1 MNYTDV
7 LRKDEKVVFGLRELY
22 TGYGYSQYKMNKFE
36 EYDLYVR
43 NKDFL
48 VSENVITFTDTNG
61 KLMALKPDVT
71 LSIIKNG
78 EDRPEYL
85 QKVYYHENVYRV
97 SGSTRAFR
105 EIMQVGLECVGAV
118 DTYAIYEVLSL
129 AVKSLAFI
137 SEDCVLDV
145 SHLGVVSAAIDELG
159 VSAKAKAELLKCV
172 GEKNAHGIK
181 AICEEAGV
189 DGAFIADLVS
199 TYGTPATVIP
209 TLEKMQSE
217 HPVIAAIGEF
227 LDICRTLENSE
238 YADKIH
244 VDFSVINDMS
254 YYNGV
259 VFKGFINGVPTGI
272 LSGGQYDKL
281 MKKLK
286 KRSKAIGFAVYLDM
300 LEELMYEESEYDID
314 VLLIY
319 DDKTDIKLMN
329 EVLTELRTKGVS
341 ASAQRTVPEKL
352 RYKQL
357 LKIENGEVKCLE
369 NNA

>member
-7 LRKDEKVVFGLRELY
+7 LTKDEKVVFGLRELY

-48 VSENVITFTDTNG
+48 VSDNVITFTDTNG

-129 AVKSLAFI
+129 AAKSLAFI
-137 SEDCVLDV
+137 SDDCMLDV
-145 SHLGVVSAAIDELG
+145 SHLGIVSGAIDELG
-159 VSAKAKAELLKCV
+159 VSAEAKAELLKCV

-181 AICEEAGV
+181 AICDEEGA
-189 DGAFIADLVS
+189 DGSFITSLVA
-199 TYGTPATVIP
+199 TYGTPAAVIP
-209 TLEKMQSE
+209 ALEKMQSE
-217 HPVIAAIGEF
+217 HSSISAIGEF
-227 LDICRTLENSE
+227 LNICRALENGE
-238 YADKIH
+238 YADKMHI
-244 VDFSVINDMS
+244 DFSVINDMN

-259 VFKGFINGVPTGI
+259 VFKGFINGVPAGI

-281 MKKLK
+281 MKKLGK
-286 KRSKAIGFAVYLDM
+286 SSKAIGFAVYLDM
-300 LEELMYEESEYDID
+300 LEELMYEEPEYDID

-319 DDKTDIKLMN
+319 DDKTDMKLMN
-329 EVLTELRTKGVS
+329 KLLSELREAGESV
-341 ASAQRTVPEKL
+341 SAQRSVPEKI
-352 RYKQL
+352 RCKRL
-357 LKIENGEVKCLE
+357 LKIECGEVKDFE
-369 NNA
+369 NDA